1 MNQPH
6 PLAKLK
12 HKNGLGWWDWVRPED
27 GVRQIVLT
35 GEGCLSD
42 ARTES
47 LAGEFLTDSHYEVL
61 LRPQDGDVD
70 VYKPRVV
77 GALDMLMGEVG
88 GVGELSESRL
98 LLSIRRKRF
107 DAGLCSVARDSLRA
121 AAFPS
126 RNRGAAAGKV
136 DPEKMK
142 RDPSLVLSRG
152 NTANYYTQDGLL
164 SNASESNQVN
174 SGIVGY
180 FNATPRNPYCR
191 QTAYTR
197 DNADKFAAAM
207 PFLEEVNRA
216 FRDAA
221 PARWGAQNRY
231 VSDETGLREKGW
243 LLGDTVFSTVTVNKN
258 YRTGCHRDAGD
269 YHPGFGNLTVFE
281 GSAHRYAG
289 GYTVFPKFRCAVD
302 LREGDFIGMDVH
314 EWHGNTEMTAAVPG
328 EDDWERVSLV
338 CYVRVEMTR
347 CGTHEEEERK
357 REEGSKTW
365 RNPVRQHA
373 FRLEEDRL
381 HQEGLAYTTGV
392 LFSSEEE

>member
-6 PLAKLK
+6 PLAKLN

-47 LAGEFLTDSHYEVL
+47 IAGEFLTDSHYEVL
-61 LRPQDGDVD
+61 LRPQDVD

-88 GVGELSESRL
+88 GAGELSESRL
-98 LLSIRRKRF
+98 LFSIRRKRF

-121 AAFPS
+121 AAAALS
-126 RNRGAAAGKV
+126 RNRGAASGKV

-152 NTANYYTQDGLL
+152 NTSDYYTQDGLL
-164 SNASESNQVN
+164 SNTNISNPVN
-174 SGIVGY
+174 SGVVGY
-180 FNATPRNPYCR
+180 FNATSRNPYCR

-216 FRDAA
+216 FRDVA
-221 PARWGAQNRY
+221 PARWEAQNRY

-289 GYTVFPKFRCAVD
+289 GYTVFPKFRCALD

-338 CYVRVEMTR
+338 CYVRVGMTR
-347 CGTHEEEERK
+347 CGTHEEEDRK
-357 REEGSKTW
+357 HDEWTKTW
-365 RNPVRQHA
+365 RTAVHQHA
-373 FRLEEDRL
+373 FRLEEDQL
-381 HQEGLAYTTGV
+381 HQEGLDYTSGV
-392 LFSSEEE
+392 LFNPKEP